1 MPRHP
6 PIALKT
12 LDRSHCQCPSA
23 QSEGLS
29 LQPLPCGVGVRA
41 IPKELSPEPDPV
53 RDPNSMSLAQKDQ
66 LLEIG
71 SRVRL
76 GKPIICGRLS
86 VSRDKSR
93 TFRLMKFEQI
103 FSLRCQNR
111 TSGKPRSSPQT
122 FIRMTFFTTLTR
134 HTSRRRSCGSR
145 DTTILRIAW
154 KWWSRTGSNRRHPA
168 CKAGA
173 LPAELRPLITCSRIM
188 VSRLERRSLRDRA
201 GAQLP
206 HRG

>member
-53 RDPNSMSLAQKDQ
+53 RDPHSMSLAQKDQ

-86 VSRDKSR
+86 VPRDKSR

-122 FIRMTFFTTLTR
+122 FIRMTFFTTSSTPLLRLKDKKVVEPDGIEPT
-134 HTSRRRSCGSR
+134 TSCLQSRRSPS
-145 DTTILRIAW
+145 
-154 KWWSRTGSNRRHPA
+154 
-168 CKAGA
+168 
-173 LPAELRPLITCSRIM
+173 
-188 VSRLERRSLRDRA
+188 
-201 GAQLP
+201 
-206 HRG
+206 